1 MKPIALTKGIVLPGE
16 RRMKGGRSLNGG
28 VWLELDGH
36 GRIELSPDQAL
47 QLATGI
53 LRNIGINIEFDTPH

>member
-1 MKPIALTKGIVLPGE
+1 MKPGALDKGIILPGE

-28 VWLELDGH
+28 IWLDIDGK
-36 GRIELSPDQAL
+36 GRIELSPDQAI

-53 LRNIGINIEFDTPH
+53 LRNLGMAVEFDTPQ